1 MFRIMLDE
9 EGAWSAPLS
18 GWECKEPLLGPPKC
32 TSVQVWKK
40 ALAKGAPANA
50 IAELGYRGWANKARW
65 YFSIEGTK
73 VSEVFDDDCR

>member
-1 MFRIMLDE
+1 MPAGRRPRQPAFGR
-9 EGAWSAPLS
+9 ARCS
-18 GWECKEPLLGPPKC
+18 CKEPLLGPPKC

-50 IAELGYRGWANKARW
+50 IAELGYRSWANKARW

-73 VSEVFDDDCR
+73 VSDVFDDDCR